1 MDHPFHTGEVAVQAR
16 LGVAER
22 MHEIGTRVVRER
34 MPEQHQRFFEQL
46 PFMLAGSVDAAGRP
60 WATVLV
66 GKPGFVQAPDD
77 AHLVFDTVPIAGD
90 PVAAGMTVGA
100 PLGLLGIEL
109 HTRRRNRVNGELL
122 TAGPEG
128 LRLQVQQSVGN
139 CPQYIQGR
147 EYEWVRDATDTRPRA
162 VERVAQLDGDAAR
175 LIAAADTLFVA
186 THAGAAGTDVSH
198 RGGPAGFV
206 VQQDAHTLLVPD
218 YSGNRMFMTLG
229 NLQVDG
235 RAGLLFIDFERGDLL
250 TLTGRA
256 EIVWSGPEVDALD
269 GAERAWRFR
278 LDEGW
283 WLRDALPLRWN
294 FRDWAPQ
301 NARLLTRSAPPAA
314 PAAGA
319 STAR

>member
-1 MDHPFHTGEVAVQAR
+1 MERPFHAGEIAVQAR

-22 MHEIGTRVVRER
+22 MQEIGRHVVRDH
-34 MPEQHQRFFEQL
+34 MPEQHQHFYEQL
-46 PFMLAGSVDAAGRP
+46 PMMLAGSVDPAGRP

-66 GKPGFVQAPDD
+66 GRPGFVQAPD
-77 AHLVFDTVPIAGD
+77 AWHLAFDTVPIPGD
-90 PVAAGMTVGA
+90 PAAAGMTPGA

-122 TAGPEG
+122 VAGPEG
-128 LRLQVQQSVGN
+128 LRLRVQQAVGN

-147 EYEWVRDATDTRPRA
+147 EFDWVRDATDTRPRA
-162 VERVAQLDGDAAR
+162 IEHVSQLDGDAAW

-186 THAGAAGTDVSH
+186 THAAAAGADVSH

-206 VQQDAHTLLVPD
+206 VQEDDRTLLVPD

-229 NLQVDG
+229 NLQIDG

-256 EIVWSGPEVDALD
+256 EIVWSGPELAALD
-269 GAERAWRFR
+269 GAERAWRFH
-278 LDEGW
+278 LDEGFW
-283 WLRDALPLRWN
+283 MRDALPLRWTS
-294 FRDWAPQ
+294 RDWAPQ
-301 NARLLTRSAPPAA
+301 NRR
-314 PAAGA
+314 
-319 STAR
+319 

>member
-1 MDHPFHTGEVAVQAR
+1 MGTPAPFHAGEVAVQAR

-22 MHEIGTRVVRER
+22 MDEIGRRVLRDHL
-34 MPEQHQRFFEQL
+34 PEQHQRFYEQL
-46 PFMLAGSVDAAGRP
+46 PLMLAGSVDASGRP

-66 GKPGFVQAPDD
+66 GRPGFVQAPD
-77 AHLVFDTVPIAGD
+77 AWHLTFDTQPIAGD
-90 PVAAGMTVGA
+90 PAAAGMTPGA

-109 HTRRRNRVNGELL
+109 HTRRRNRVNGELQQ
-122 TAGPEG
+122 AGGGG
-128 LRLQVQQSVGN
+128 LRLRVRQTLGN

-147 EYEWVRDATDTRPRA
+147 EFDWVRDAADTQPRA
-162 VERVAQLDGDAAR
+162 VERVDSLDGDAAR
-175 LIAAADTLFVA
+175 LIAEADTLFVA
-186 THAGAAGTDVSH
+186 THAAAGADVSH

-206 VQQDAHTLLVPD
+206 MQEDAWTLLVPD

-229 NLQVDG
+229 NLQLDG

-256 EIVWSGPEVDALD
+256 DIVWDGPALASLER
-269 GAERAWRFR
+269 AERAWRFR

-283 WLRDALPLRWN
+283 WLRDALPLRWR

-301 NARLLTRSAPPAA
+301 NR
-314 PAAGA
+314 
-319 STAR
+319 

>member
-1 MDHPFHTGEVAVQAR
+1 MNTPFHAGEVAVQSR
-16 LGVAER
+16 LGMAER
-22 MHEIGTRVVRER
+22 MAEIGSRVVRDH
-34 MPEQHQRFFEQL
+34 MPEQHQRFYEQL

-66 GKPGFVQAPDD
+66 GPPGFVQAPD
-77 AHLVFDTVPIAGD
+77 ATHLTFDTRPMPGD
-90 PVAAGMTVGA
+90 PAAAGMAAGA

-122 TAGPEG
+122 LASAEG
-128 LRLQVQQSVGN
+128 LRLRVQQSVGN

-147 EYEWVRDATDTRPRA
+147 EFDWVRDATDLQPRA
-162 VERVAQLDGDAAR
+162 VERLQALDGSAAAF
-175 LIAAADTLFVA
+175 IAAADTCFVA
-186 THAGAAGTDVSH
+186 THAAGAADVSH
-198 RGGPAGFV
+198 RGGPAGFIH
-206 VQQDAHTLLVPD
+206 VQGDRELLVPD

-229 NLQVDG
+229 NIQADG

-256 EIVWSGPEVDALD
+256 EIVWDGPDLAALPD
-269 GAERAWRFR
+269 AERAWRFR

-283 WLRDALPLRWN
+283 WLREALPLRWR

-301 NARLLTRSAPPAA
+301 NLQR
-314 PAAGA
+314 
-319 STAR
+319 

>member
-1 MDHPFHTGEVAVQAR
+1 MDAAPFHAGEVAVQSR

-22 MHEIGTRVVRER
+22 MDEIGRRVVRDH
-34 MPEQHQRFFEQL
+34 MPEQHQRFYEQL
-46 PFMLAGSVDAAGRP
+46 PLMLAGSVDPSGRP

-66 GKPGFVQAPDD
+66 GRPGFVQAPD
-77 AHLVFDTVPIAGD
+77 AWHLTFAAAPIPGD
-90 PVAAGMTVGA
+90 PAAAGMTAGA

-109 HTRRRNRVNGELL
+109 QTRRRNRVNGEL
-122 TAGPEG
+122 TAAGPEG
-128 LRLQVQQSVGN
+128 LRLHVSQTVGN
-139 CPQYIQGR
+139 CPQYIQR
-147 EYEWVRDATDTRPRA
+147 RDHDWVRDARDTRPRA
-162 VERVAQLDGDAAR
+162 VERVAQLEGDAAW

-186 THAGAAGTDVSH
+186 THAGSAGADVSH

-206 VQQDAHTLLVPD
+206 VHEDERTLLVPD

-229 NLQVDG
+229 NLQLDS

-256 EIVWSGPEVDALD
+256 EIVWEGPELAVLGDR
-269 GAERAWRFR
+269 AERAWRFQ

-283 WLRDALPLRWN
+283 WLRDALPLRWR

-301 NARLLTRSAPPAA
+301 NA
-314 PAAGA
+314 
-319 STAR
+319 